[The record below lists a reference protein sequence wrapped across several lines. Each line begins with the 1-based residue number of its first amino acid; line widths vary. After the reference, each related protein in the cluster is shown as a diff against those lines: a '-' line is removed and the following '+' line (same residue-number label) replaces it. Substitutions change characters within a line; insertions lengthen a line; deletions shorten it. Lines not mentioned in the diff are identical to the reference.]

1 MESMTYQTPEKPEEP
16 LLLSGPPLPRVI
28 CPLCEGR
35 RVHVLSLTPRP
46 CICCKGVG
54 LYVVDTFEG
63 HDPTE
68 ARAYELGL
76 HPRPTKTS

>member
-1 MESMTYQTPEKPEEP
+1 VSEP
-16 LLLSGPPLPRVI
+16 LLICGPPLPRRI

-35 RVHVLSLTPRP
+35 RVYLLSLVPRP

-54 LYVVDTFEG
+54 LYVDERFT
-63 HDPTE
+63 DPTE

-76 HPRPTKTS
+76 HPRVSRP